1 MRGIRSSSQST
12 AGVNVTRRAPVFP
25 SLISSSP
32 RGAVDVLPTKVQDL
46 ALPAS
51 GEQQQAD
58 RRDRRREHREVGL
71 RLIQHPAEAP
81 PFLRGE
87 NPFAAALPVHADKP
101 AWVPPGRD
109 HPPGHPEGEHLRQHA
124 HHLVCLVRPVAKCVV
139 QRPDM
144 RPLQRRRR
152 NIAELRK
159 DVRVHEP
166 LEGLLRRR
174 PAIHRDMCLEIAFGE
189 VGHRRLRP
197 GDRIEAPLD
206 PIDDDPGL
214 LPGPF
219 RGDLDMGAD
228 GHLFAHPVG
237 PTRPNEVNLPSRAID
252 AYPEADQLLV
262 LEHEVGAVFDTE
274 RGALIDCPLPE
285 IFYGGARGGGKTDGI
300 IGKYAIKGEQYGAA
314 FNAIFFRRE
323 LPMAD
328 DAIERSQEILGGL
341 GWTYNAAKYQWRSP
355 AGARLRFRPLE
366 RVTDAEKYQGQNL
379 TDAAVE
385 EAGNYPDPKPIDRL
399 NGVLRSAKGVPT
411 QLCLTGNPGGP
422 GQQWIKRRYI
432 DPAPGGLRV
441 LGRTLPNGKQHKFVF
456 IPSKLENNRA
466 LLTADPDYINRL
478 YLVGSDQLVKA
489 WLEGDWSAIEGAFFD
504 CWSSERHV
512 IEPFSIPEHWHRF
525 RAGDWGSAAPFSFGW
540 YAVVDGEFPGLPEG
554 HPART
559 LVRGCLVRYREWYG
573 EGKKLTAEE
582 VADGIK
588 EREAGD
594 ANLTYG
600 VLDPSAFAM
609 DGGPS
614 IAERMAGKGVRWRP
628 ADNKRVTQRGA
639 MGGWD
644 QMRARLKGNAEG
656 QPMLVFFFDLHQ
668 RDQNDPG
675 SAARSG

>member
-1 MRGIRSSSQST
+1 MSGPS
-12 AGVNVTRRAPVFP
+12 ATRTIWAP
-25 SLISSSP
+25 
-32 RGAVDVLPTKVQDL
+32 Q
-46 ALPAS
+46 
-51 GEQQQAD
+51 
-58 RRDRRREHREVGL
+58 
-71 RLIQHPAEAP
+71 
-81 PFLRGE
+81 
-87 NPFAAALPVHADKP
+87 
-101 AWVPPGRD
+101 
-109 HPPGHPEGEHLRQHA
+109 
-124 HHLVCLVRPVAKCVV
+124 
-139 QRPDM
+139 
-144 RPLQRRRR
+144 
-152 NIAELRK
+152 
-159 DVRVHEP
+159 
-166 LEGLLRRR
+166 
-174 PAIHRDMCLEIAFGE
+174 
-189 VGHRRLRP
+189 
-197 GDRIEAPLD
+197 
-206 PIDDDPGL
+206 
-214 LPGPF
+214 PGP
-219 RGDLDMGAD
+219 
-228 GHLFAHPVG
+228 
-237 PTRPNEVNLPSRAID
+237 
-252 AYPEADQLLV
+252 QK
-262 LEHEVGAVFDTE
+262 
-274 RGALIDCPLPE
+274 ALIDCPLPE

-656 QPMLVFFFDLHQ
+656 QPMLVFFSTCTNAIRTIPVLQHDPDKAEDLDTEAEDHAADEVRYACMSRPYIKEIKKPEPPTHQ
-668 RDQNDPG
+668 MIGLPG
-675 SAARSG
+675 GQMRTGLTIMEIIERNAKAKRREAV

>member
-1 MRGIRSSSQST
+1 
-12 AGVNVTRRAPVFP
+12 
-25 SLISSSP
+25 
-32 RGAVDVLPTKVQDL
+32 
-46 ALPAS
+46 
-51 GEQQQAD
+51 
-58 RRDRRREHREVGL
+58 
-71 RLIQHPAEAP
+71 
-81 PFLRGE
+81 
-87 NPFAAALPVHADKP
+87 
-101 AWVPPGRD
+101 
-109 HPPGHPEGEHLRQHA
+109 
-124 HHLVCLVRPVAKCVV
+124 
-139 QRPDM
+139 
-144 RPLQRRRR
+144 
-152 NIAELRK
+152 
-159 DVRVHEP
+159 
-166 LEGLLRRR
+166 
-174 PAIHRDMCLEIAFGE
+174 MCLEIAFGE

-385 EAGNYPDPKPIDRL
+385 EAGNTASSTSLSSSRPSWRTTEPFSRRIRTTSTASIWSVLINSSKPGLMATGAPSRAHSSTA
-399 NGVLRSAKGVPT
+399 GV
-411 QLCLTGNPGGP
+411 
-422 GQQWIKRRYI
+422 
-432 DPAPGGLRV
+432 
-441 LGRTLPNGKQHKFVF
+441 
-456 IPSKLENNRA
+456 
-466 LLTADPDYINRL
+466 
-478 YLVGSDQLVKA
+478 
-489 WLEGDWSAIEGAFFD
+489 
-504 CWSSERHV
+504 SERHV

-540 YAVVDGEFPGLPEG
+540 YAVVDGKFPGLPEG

-573 EGKKLTAEE
+573 EGKKLTTEE

-656 QPMLVFFFDLHQ
+656 QPMLVFFSTCTNAIRTIPVLQHDPDKAEDLDTEAEDHAADEVRYACMSRPYIKEIKKPEPPTHQ
-668 RDQNDPG
+668 MIGLPGGQMRTGLTIMEIIERNAKAKRREAVYDYRAERTRPADRKRRNCRGLSKVEAGGNDAIERRVISDKPMTDDEW
-675 SAARSG
+675 AEKYANNIVN